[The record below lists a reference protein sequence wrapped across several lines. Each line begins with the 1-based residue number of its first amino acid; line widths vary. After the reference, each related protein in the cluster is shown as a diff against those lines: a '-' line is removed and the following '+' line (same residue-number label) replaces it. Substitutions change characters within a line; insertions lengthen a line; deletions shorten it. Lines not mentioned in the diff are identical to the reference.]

1 VHSAEMQIEAGIT
14 SNLPQMILR
23 VVKRKAWNLLPDDLA
38 VDWLWTIFGDT
49 CNVITTVM

>member
-1 VHSAEMQIEAGIT
+1 MHSAEMQIEAGIT

-38 VDWLWTIFGDT
+38 VD
-49 CNVITTVM
+49 